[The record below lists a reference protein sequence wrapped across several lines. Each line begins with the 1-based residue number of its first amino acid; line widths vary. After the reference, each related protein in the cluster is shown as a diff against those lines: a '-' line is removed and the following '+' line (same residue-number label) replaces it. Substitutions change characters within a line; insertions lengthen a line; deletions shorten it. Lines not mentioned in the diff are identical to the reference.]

1 MLNAN
6 VMYMNRS
13 MVLGE
18 TRSVSLCELANIAA
32 FVLSTVTSI
41 ALAMGI
47 AQLIALI

>member
-18 TRSVSLCELANIAA
+18 TRSASLCELANIAA
-32 FVLSTVTSI
+32 FVLSTSTSSS
-41 ALAMGI
+41 LAMGI